1 MKILNKIILLAFISA
16 NIFASG
22 GSIYS
27 RFGKGDLDNFYFARQ
42 MAIGGGGA
50 ALVGNGNIL
59 LYNPASISGT
69 KLTRIETGFRS
80 TGMNLTTN
88 SDNVFY
94 SKTVFSGF
102 AITLPIERS
111 YGIAASIGI
120 VPVTTVNYAVK
131 QHVVNSTTGDY
142 DLTLEGTGGISKL
155 FIGTSYRLPFNWILG
170 AQYEYYTG
178 KIDYTSKLQFESLS
192 GNQNAGFTNSNGHHG
207 MGATFGIISSD
218 MSGIFNNKS
227 ISEFRIGAFINYFAN
242 LHTDSVFTSIYS
254 TGSAEISNGSVV
266 TNIPYKIG
274 IGTSIKFNKTLLIT
288 LDYLYQPWSQYEVAG
303 LKTNS
308 LNDYSKYSI
317 GVEYKN
323 YSRKQLSFWE
333 RIAIRGGLSFENT
346 QYRINGENINQF
358 ALHTG
363 VGLPITYS
371 NNLDIGIM
379 AGVRGVKTN
388 NLIKEYFYRLSVSI
402 SFGQLWFVR
411 QER

>member
-1 MKILNKIILLAFISA
+1 MKILNKIILLAFISV

-27 RFGKGDLDNFYFARQ
+27 RFWKGDLNNFYFARQ

-50 ALVGNGNIL
+50 ALIANGSVL
-59 LYNPASISGT
+59 MYNPASISST
-69 KLTRIETGFRS
+69 KLTRVETGFRS
-80 TGMNLTTN
+80 AGINLTTN
-88 SDNVFY
+88 SNSVFY
-94 SKTVFSGF
+94 SKTQFSGF

-120 VPVTTVNYAVK
+120 LPVTTVNYAVK
-131 QHVVNSTTGDY
+131 QHIVNSTVGDY
-142 DLTLEGTGGISKL
+142 DLTLEGNGGISKL
-155 FIGTSYRLPFNWILG
+155 FIGTSYRLPFNWIVG

-178 KIDYTSKLQFESLS
+178 TIDYTSKLKFGILS
-192 GNQNAGFTNSNGHHG
+192 GNQNAGFISSNKHHG

-218 MSGIFNNKS
+218 MSGIFNSKN

-242 LHTDSVFTSIYS
+242 LHTDSVLTSVFS
-254 TGSAEISNGSVV
+254 TGSAEISNHSVV
-266 TNIPYKIG
+266 TKIPYKIG
-274 IGTSIKFNKTLLIT
+274 IGTSMKFNRILIM

-303 LKTNS
+303 VRTNS
-308 LNDYSKYSI
+308 LNDYSRFSI
-317 GVEYKN
+317 GFEYKN
-323 YSRKQLSFWE
+323 SSRKRLSFWE
-333 RIAIRGGLSFENT
+333 RISIRGGLSFENT
-346 QYRINGENINQF
+346 QYRVNGENINQF

-363 VGLPITYS
+363 VGLPITYT
-371 NNLDIGIM
+371 NNLDIGFM

-388 NLIKEYFYRLSVSI
+388 NLIKEYFYRLSVTI